1 MNYSNYLSKNT
12 CAIFLFHGV
21 IKKKDDD
28 KILNCI
34 KKHITEKKFYSII
47 EKLSK
52 KGNSISLDDFF

>member
-1 MNYSNYLSKNT
+1 MKYSEYLSKTT

-34 KKHITEKKFYSII
+34 KKHVTERRFHSII
-47 EKLSK
+47 RDLSK
-52 KGNSISLDDFF
+52 KGNSI